1 MNQRQLFLNS
11 IAQTSTEPMGIE
23 VVKAKGCY
31 IKSAKGKRY
40 LDLISGIAVS
50 SIGHGNQ
57 SVVNAIAKQA
67 RNYMHTMV
75 YGEHIQAPQ
84 VNLAEKLKHHL
95 PDSLDSVYF
104 VNSGSEAIE
113 GALKLAKRY
122 TGKHQFVA
130 QNLSYH
136 GGTTGAL
143 SLMSDDFFAA
153 KYRPL
158 LPDVLF
164 IDQNDMKGIDTIT
177 EGTSAVVMELI
188 QAEKGVFPCKVEYVQ
203 AIRSKCDETNTLLI
217 IDEIQTGMGRTGK
230 WFAFEHYNIVP
241 DILVLAKS
249 FGAGLP
255 LGCFVA
261 NKKVMQ
267 SFQEDPPLGHITT
280 FGGNPV
286 CCAGAIAGFKFM
298 NKHKLVDRVEEQ
310 SKLFKSLLKHEM
322 IKEVRGIGLLLAVD
336 FGNAEINH
344 NVIDRCIERGL
355 HVDWFLYNEESM
367 RICPPFIITNKEIR
381 SACKIILD
389 ICKELSAS

>member
-31 IKSAKGKRY
+31 IKSSNGKRY

-57 SVVNAIAKQA
+57 SVINAIAKQA
-67 RNYMHTMV
+67 RIYMHTMV

-84 VNLAEKLKHHL
+84 VNLAEKLKRHL
-95 PDSLDSVYF
+95 PSSLDSVYF

-113 GALKLAKRY
+113 GALKLAKCY

-136 GGTTGAL
+136 GGTSGAL

-164 IDQNDMKGIDTIT
+164 IDQNDPKAIDSIT
-177 EGTSAVVMELI
+177 ETTAAVVLELI
-188 QAEKGVFPCKVEYVQ
+188 QAEKGVFPCSIQYVQ
-203 AIRSKCDETNTLLI
+203 AIRAKCDETNTLLI
-217 IDEIQTGMGRTGK
+217 VDEIQTGMGRTGK

-261 NKKVMQ
+261 NKQLMD
-267 SFQEDPPLGHITT
+267 SFREDPPLGHITT

-286 CCAGAIAGFKFM
+286 CCAGALAGIKFVE
-298 NKHKLVDRVEEQ
+298 KHNLIDRVEEQ
-310 SKLFKSLLKHEM
+310 SQLFKSLLKHDL

-336 FGNAEINH
+336 FANAELNH
-344 NVIDRCIERGL
+344 KVIDLCLEIGL

-367 RICPPFIITNKEIR
+367 RICPPFIITDKEIR
-381 SACKIILD
+381 SACKIIID
-389 ICKELSAS
+389 ICNELSAS

>member
-1 MNQRQLFLNS
+1 
-11 IAQTSTEPMGIE
+11 
-23 VVKAKGCY
+23 
-31 IKSAKGKRY
+31 
-40 LDLISGIAVS
+40 
-50 SIGHGNQ
+50 
-57 SVVNAIAKQA
+57 
-67 RNYMHTMV
+67 MHTMV

-188 QAEKGVFPCKVEYVQ
+188 QAEKG
-203 AIRSKCDETNTLLI
+203 
-217 IDEIQTGMGRTGK
+217 
-230 WFAFEHYNIVP
+230 
-241 DILVLAKS
+241 
-249 FGAGLP
+249 
-255 LGCFVA
+255 
-261 NKKVMQ
+261 
-267 SFQEDPPLGHITT
+267 
-280 FGGNPV
+280 
-286 CCAGAIAGFKFM
+286 GF
-298 NKHKLVDRVEEQ
+298 
-310 SKLFKSLLKHEM
+310 SL
-322 IKEVRGIGLLLAVD
+322 
-336 FGNAEINH
+336 
-344 NVIDRCIERGL
+344 
-355 HVDWFLYNEESM
+355 
-367 RICPPFIITNKEIR
+367 
-381 SACKIILD
+381 
-389 ICKELSAS
+389 